1 MRYLEARMANFRTH
15 IAVGTIS
22 TGLLAT
28 ITLAASVVTPNEV
41 ITLALAGALG
51 SVLPDVDLQRS
62 RSSRAIFFTLAL
74 FLSFC
79 VLFAYGWK
87 YSIIEMWLIWV
98 AVFLGIRYFGQGI
111 FHRFAVHRGVFHS
124 LLAGVFFMFATSAI
138 FYRIFETSATMAWL
152 AGIFVLFGYIV
163 HLLLD
168 EIYSVDFDNT
178 RIKRSFGSALKL
190 YEYKSTGAS
199 IAMLMAAIGVYYFTP
214 SYETITSVVTSQDV
228 WQFVG
233 QKLLPEGSLFGI
245 EEKVKQIATYFN
257 FTVENTNSSLPDQP
271 PVGTVESSKIESL
284 ETSTIK

>member
-1 MRYLEARMANFRTH
+1 MANFRTH

-28 ITLAASVVTPNEV
+28 ITLAASIVTPNEV

-87 YSIIEMWLIWV
+87 YSIVEMWLIWV
-98 AVFLGIRYFGQGI
+98 AVFLGIRYFGQGL
-111 FHRFAVHRGVFHS
+111 FHRFAVHRGIFHS
-124 LLAGVFFMFATSAI
+124 ILAGVFFMFATAAI
-138 FYRIFETSATMAWL
+138 FSRIFEASATMAWL

-163 HLLLD
+163 HLFLD

-199 IAMLMAAIGVYYFTP
+199 IAMLMAAVGVYYFTP
-214 SYETITSVVTSQDV
+214 SYETITTVVSSKDI
-228 WQFVG
+228 WQFVWER
-233 QKLLPEGSLFGI
+233 LLPQDSIFGI
-245 EEKVKQIATYFN
+245 EEKVKQLATYFN
-257 FTVENTNSSLPDQP
+257 FNIESSNISSPEQVP
-271 PVGTVESSKIESL
+271 EATVESSKVDSI